1 MSARSRRTF
10 QELVTLPD
18 PAIPLAEA
26 ALLMAC
32 EEYPQLEISPYV
44 DQLDEIADAIR
55 LRSAGIA
62 HPDASPGAQPPSQP
76 MDTVRAINEVLFDEF
91 GFRGNSE
98 DYYDPR
104 NSFFNDV
111 LDRRLGIPITL
122 SIVYLEVCRR
132 LNFPMFGVGMPGHF
146 IVKYADRN
154 QEIFLDPFHNGAVLS
169 VEDCREWVNRHY
181 RDSVQFSE
189 RLLARVTH
197 RQIISRMLNNLKKI
211 YIDSHTFDKGLGI
224 VDMLLMVQPDDL
236 EQYCDRGLLK
246 IQLRQYEA
254 AARDLEHYVKSAP
267 NPEDRKRV
275 ADQLKELRQIQ
286 ALMN

>member
-32 EEYPQLEISPYV
+32 EEYPQLQISPYV
-44 DQLDEIADAIR
+44 DQLDEMADTIR
-55 LRSAGIA
+55 LRLNAGE
-62 HPDASPGAQPPSQP
+62 QP
-76 MDTVRAINEVLFDEF
+76 MDTVKAINEVLFDEF
-91 GFRGNSE
+91 GFRGNSD

-146 IVKYADRN
+146 IVKYADRS
-154 QEIFLDPFHNGAVLS
+154 QEIFLDPFRNGAVLS
-169 VEDCREWVNRHY
+169 VEDCRDWVTRHY
-181 RDSVQFSE
+181 GDSVQFSE
-189 RLLARVTH
+189 RLLSRVTH

-211 YIDSHTFDKGLGI
+211 YIDAHTFDKGLGI
-224 VDMLLMVQPDDL
+224 VDMMLMVQPDDL

-267 NPEDRKRV
+267 NPDDRKRV
-275 ADQLKELRQIQ
+275 ADQLRELRQIQ